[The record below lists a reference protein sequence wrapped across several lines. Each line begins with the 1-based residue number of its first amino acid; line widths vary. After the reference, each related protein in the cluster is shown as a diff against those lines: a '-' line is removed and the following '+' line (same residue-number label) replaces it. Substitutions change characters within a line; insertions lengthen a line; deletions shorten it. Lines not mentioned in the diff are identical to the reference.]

1 MGQAIFV
8 VGYEL
13 ILVAEVQV
21 VAEPLLEMAWFLDG
35 IPLLGS
41 RILALFAK
49 AVGMLRIGC
58 YRVLLIIFTFRCYRD
73 RE

>member
-21 VAEPLLEMAWFLDG
+21 VAEPLLEMAMVSGWNSPIGQQDTVVVRQGRRYAAHWMLSSFPDNTH
-35 IPLLGS
+35 IPVLS
-41 RILALFAK
+41 R
-49 AVGMLRIGC
+49 
-58 YRVLLIIFTFRCYRD
+58 
-73 RE
+73 

>member
-21 VAEPLLEMAWFLDG
+21 VPEPLLEMVMVSGWNS
-35 IPLLGS
+35 PLTS
-41 RILALFAK
+41 RILSFLAE

-58 YRVLLIIFTFRCYRD
+58 
-73 RE
+73 